1 MKNYKI
7 KSSRSMSKRFKVTAS
22 GIVLRRRACRSHLL
36 EKKSS
41 KRKRNLRKTLSL
53 QKRDVLR
60 IQSKLV
66 YLFD

>member
-7 KSSRSMSKRFKVTAS
+7 KSSRSISKRVKVTAS
-22 GIVLRRRACRSHLL
+22 GIVLRHKACRSHLL

-41 KRKRNLRKTLSL
+41 KRKRSLRKTLSL
-53 QKRDVLR
+53 NQRDVLR
-60 IQSKLV
+60 IRSKLL